1 MGSQPQADITLYTNH
16 RCPFAHRAHITLQ
29 ELGLPFKEEIID
41 LDTPRSPEYLQIN
54 PRGLVP
60 SIIHNGETITESAIV
75 AQFLVDAYPNNTL
88 LPASSDRN
96 GALVRARISFFVD
109 AYSNKVQPHIT
120 KAIYRAKTDDEINQA
135 ADDVLAGIVKEV
147 EPLLKDAAPFF
158 GGSDKLTFAEALTA
172 PFVIRLLSLSKH
184 GALPTNLISRLEHE
198 TPNFYRWA
206 QAIGKNASVLKIY
219 DEDQIVQ
226 GTKKKRAQLQA
237 QAQAS

>member
-1 MGSQPQADITLYTNH
+1 MGSQPQANIILYTNH

-60 SIIHNGETITESAIV
+60 TIIHNGETITESAIV
-75 AQFLVDAYPNNTL
+75 SQFLVDAYPNNTL

-109 AYSNKVQPHIT
+109 TYSSKVQPHIT

-135 ADDVLAGIVKEV
+135 ADDALAAVV
-147 EPLLKDAAPFF
+147 
-158 GGSDKLTFAEALTA
+158 LTA

-184 GALPTNLISRLEHE
+184 GALPTNLISRFEHE

-237 QAQAS
+237 QA

>member
-1 MGSQPQADITLYTNH
+1 MGSQPQSDITLYTNH
-16 RCPFAHRAHITLQ
+16 KCPFAHRAHITLE

-60 SIIHNGETITESAIV
+60 TIIHNGQTITESAIV
-75 AQFLVDAYPNNTL
+75 AQFLVDAYPNTL

-96 GALVRARISFFVD
+96 GPLVRARIGFFTD
-109 AYSNKVQPHIT
+109 TYSNKVQSHIG
-120 KAIYRAKTDDEINQA
+120 KAIYRAKTDDEINEA
-135 ADDVLAGIVKEV
+135 TDDILAGILKEI

-158 GGSDKLTFAEALTA
+158 GGSDKLTFAEVLTA
-172 PFVIRLLSLSKH
+172 PFVIRLLTLSKH
-184 GALPTNLISRLEHE
+184 GVLPTNLVSRLEQE

-219 DEDQIVQ
+219 DEEQIVQ
-226 GTKKKRAQLQA
+226 GTKKKRAQLLA
-237 QAQAS
+237 

>member
-1 MGSQPQADITLYTNH
+1 MGSQPQSDITLYTNH
-16 RCPFAHRAHITLQ
+16 KCPFAHRAHITLE

-60 SIIHNGETITESAIV
+60 TIIHNGQTITESTIV
-75 AQFLVDAYPNNTL
+75 AQFLVDAYPNTL

-96 GALVRARISFFVD
+96 GPLVRARIGFFTD
-109 AYSNKVQPHIT
+109 TYSNKVQSHIG
-120 KAIYRAKTDDEINQA
+120 KAIYRAKTDDEINEA
-135 ADDVLAGIVKEV
+135 TDDILAGILKEI

-158 GGSDKLTFAEALTA
+158 GGSDKLTFAEAT
-172 PFVIRLLSLSKH
+172 PFVIRLLTLSKH
-184 GALPTNLISRLEHE
+184 GVLPTNLVSRLEQE

-219 DEDQIVQ
+219 DEEQIVQ
-226 GTKKKRAQLQA
+226 GTKKKRAQLLA
-237 QAQAS
+237 

>member
-60 SIIHNGETITESAIV
+60 TIIHNGQTITESAIV
-75 AQFLVDAYPNNTL
+75 AQYLVDAYPNTL

-96 GALVRARISFFVD
+96 GPLVRARISFFAD
-109 AYSNKVQPHIT
+109 TYSNKVQSHIAR
-120 KAIYRAKTDDEINQA
+120 AIYRAKTDDEINQA
-135 ADDVLAGIVKEV
+135 ADDALAGIVKEV
-147 EPLLKDAAPFF
+147 
-158 GGSDKLTFAEALTA
+158 LTA
-172 PFVIRLLSLSKH
+172 PFVIRILTLSKH
-184 GALPTNLISRLEHE
+184 GVLPTNLISRFEHE

-237 QAQAS
+237 QAN

>member
-1 MGSQPQADITLYTNH
+1 MGSQPQADIILYTNH

-60 SIIHNGETITESAIV
+60 TIIHNGETITESAIV
-75 AQFLVDAYPNNTL
+75 SQFLVDAYPNNTL

-109 AYSNKVQPHIT
+109 TYSSKVQPHIT

-135 ADDVLAGIVKEV
+135 ADDALAGIVKEV

-158 GGSDKLTFAEALTA
+158 GGT

-184 GALPTNLISRLEHE
+184 GALPTNLISRFEHE

-206 QAIGKNASVLKIY
+206 QAIGNNASVLKIY

-237 QAQAS
+237 QAQA

>member
-1 MGSQPQADITLYTNH
+1 MPL
-16 RCPFAHRAHITLQ
+16 AHITLQ

-60 SIIHNGETITESAIV
+60 TIIHNGETITESAIV
-75 AQFLVDAYPNNTL
+75 SQFLVDAYPNNTL

-109 AYSNKVQPHIT
+109 TYSSKVQPHIT

-135 ADDVLAGIVKEV
+135 ADDALAAVVKEV
-147 EPLLKDAAPFF
+147 
-158 GGSDKLTFAEALTA
+158 LTA

-184 GALPTNLISRLEHE
+184 GALPTNLVSRLEHE

-206 QAIGKNASVLKIY
+206 QAIGNNASVLKIY

-237 QAQAS
+237 QA